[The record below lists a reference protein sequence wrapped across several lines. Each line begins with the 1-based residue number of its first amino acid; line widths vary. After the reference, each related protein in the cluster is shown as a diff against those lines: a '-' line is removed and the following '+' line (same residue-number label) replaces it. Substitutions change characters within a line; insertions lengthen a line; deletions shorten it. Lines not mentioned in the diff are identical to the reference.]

1 MDVATPMTFVR
12 YSGNWRGSYEGWLL
26 NSKTMLIQFPPEIT
40 GIIQFLYGRSLDLLR
55 GRIAIRADHGKES
68 HQNDM
73 QKGKTFI

>member
-1 MDVATPMTFVR
+1 MASEQQNHADP
-12 YSGNWRGSYEGWLL
+12 
-26 NSKTMLIQFPPEIT
+26 IPPEIT
-40 GIIQFLYGRSLDLLR
+40 GIIQFLYGRSLDLPR